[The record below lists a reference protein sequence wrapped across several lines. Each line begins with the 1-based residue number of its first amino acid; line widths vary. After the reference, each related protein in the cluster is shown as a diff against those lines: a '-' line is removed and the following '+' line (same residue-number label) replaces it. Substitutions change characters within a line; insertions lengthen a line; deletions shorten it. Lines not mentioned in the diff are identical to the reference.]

1 MVAAFVMVVL
11 PPDCNRTLPLEAAA
25 VAVRIPPPQARFRE
39 ANREIVTAFRLTAV
53 VVPTVKSPRDDARRI
68 SLVIA
73 PPFNVICAV
82 PVLAAAVCWIVIV
95 PRSASIAAPLSTML
109 PPAPEIVICPAGPGA
124 AAFKSDN

>member
-1 MVAAFVMVVL
+1 MVAPFVIVVL

-25 VAVRIPPPQARFRE
+25 VAVSVPPPQARFRE

-68 SLVIA
+68 SLVI
-73 PPFNVICAV
+73 
-82 PVLAAAVCWIVIV
+82 V

-109 PPAPEIVICPAGPGA
+109 PPAAEIVICPAGPGA
-124 AAFKSDN
+124 AAFKSDNS